1 MKSTN
6 ESLRKRGMASEGD
19 IAALSDLTY
28 EDLVAALHAAD
39 SCTRSAAA
47 YCLRVQA
54 DRAADELLGQLAG
67 EKCLYTRIAVCECL
81 EKGSIV
87 TSEKMISCLGHIGN
101 NQYRVPPDK
110 VSAKKSFPL
119 PRDIIA
125 RSLGRMDISV
135 FPAFQRCLR
144 ESRYR
149 EQISELVDAVGYM
162 VFYHPEL
169 AAAENL
175 QPVLALESPYSQ
187 DSLILWKMIL
197 CLSAFPSADAKTVLL
212 NYAQEQSILGMEAQR
227 SLKILAMRKGT
238 VYGCH
243 TQFY

>member
-1 MKSTN
+1 
-6 ESLRKRGMASEGD
+6 
-19 IAALSDLTY
+19 
-28 EDLVAALHAAD
+28 
-39 SCTRSAAA
+39 
-47 YCLRVQA
+47 
-54 DRAADELLGQLAG
+54 
-67 EKCLYTRIAVCECL
+67 
-81 EKGSIV
+81 
-87 TSEKMISCLGHIGN
+87 MIGCIGHIGN

-135 FPAFQRCLR
+135 FPALQRCLK
-144 ESRYR
+144 ESSCR
-149 EQISELVDAVGYM
+149 EQISELLDAVGYM

-169 AAAENL
+169 AAADNL

-187 DSLILWKMIL
+187 DPLILWKMIL